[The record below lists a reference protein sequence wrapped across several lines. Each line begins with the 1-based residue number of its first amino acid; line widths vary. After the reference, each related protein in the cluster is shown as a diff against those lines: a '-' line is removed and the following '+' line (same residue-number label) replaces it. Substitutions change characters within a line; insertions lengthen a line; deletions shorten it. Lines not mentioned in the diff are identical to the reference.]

1 MDYLRNFKMKEREKL
16 IELYD
21 LYKNILTN
29 KQREYFEYYYFE
41 DMSLSEISENLVVSK
56 SIVSKTIKIV
66 ENKLKDYESF
76 LHLNE
81 ISDLIIDTCNKSLI
95 DKFNSIINK

>member
-1 MDYLRNFKMKEREKL
+1 MFEREKI

-41 DMSLSEISENLVVSK
+41 DMSFSEISQNLNVSK
-56 SIVSKTIKIV
+56 SNIGKVIKVV
-66 ENKLKDYESF
+66 ENKLKTLENV
-76 LHLNE
+76 LHLKE
-81 ISDLIIDTCNKSLI
+81 INDLILSSKNQKLI
-95 DKFNSIINK
+95 EKYLEIIYK

>member
-1 MDYLRNFKMKEREKL
+1 MFEREKI

-41 DMSLSEISENLVVSK
+41 DMSFSEISHNLNVSK
-56 SIVSKTIKIV
+56 SNIGKVIKVV
-66 ENKLKDYESF
+66 ENKLKTLENV
-76 LHLNE
+76 LHLKE
-81 ISDLIIDTCNKSLI
+81 INDLILSSKNQKLI
-95 DKFNSIINK
+95 EKYLEIIYK

>member
-1 MDYLRNFKMKEREKL
+1 MFEREKI

-41 DMSLSEISENLVVSK
+41 DMSFSEISQNLNVSK
-56 SIVSKTIKIV
+56 SNIGKVIKVV
-66 ENKLKDYESF
+66 ENKLKTLENV
-76 LHLNE
+76 LHLKE
-81 ISDLIIDTCNKSLI
+81 INDLILSSKNQKLI
-95 DKFNSIINK
+95 DKYLEIIYK

>member
-1 MDYLRNFKMKEREKL
+1 MIEREKL

-21 LYKNILTN
+21 LYKNVLTL

-41 DMSLSEISENLVVSK
+41 DMSLSEISENLIVSK
-56 SIVSKTIKIV
+56 SIVGKTIKIV
-66 ENKLKDYESF
+66 ENKLKEYEKF

-81 ISDLIIDTCNKSLI
+81 ISDLIINSRNKDLINKFNNII
-95 DKFNSIINK
+95 DK

>member
-1 MDYLRNFKMKEREKL
+1 MFEREKI

-41 DMSLSEISENLVVSK
+41 DMSFSEISYNLNVSK
-56 SIVSKTIKIV
+56 ANIGKVIKVV
-66 ENKLKDYESF
+66 ENKLKTLENV
-76 LHLNE
+76 LHLKE
-81 ISDLIIDTCNKSLI
+81 INDLILSSKNQKLI
-95 DKFNSIINK
+95 DKYLEIIYK